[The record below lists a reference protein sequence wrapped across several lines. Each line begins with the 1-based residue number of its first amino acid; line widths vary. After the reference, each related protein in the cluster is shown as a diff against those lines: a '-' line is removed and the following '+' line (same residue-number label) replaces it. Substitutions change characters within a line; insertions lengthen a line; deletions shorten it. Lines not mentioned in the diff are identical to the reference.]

1 MFSVF
6 WYKQTWSG
14 TSHKQVFHTG
24 TIFFTKALRVGHSKV
39 ILEEALVVEIIFS
52 RILRC
57 FPTKNYFVLTSR
69 RSIFACCYF
78 GWNMPR
84 LNSLYFQSWTPFF
97 AFVKLKVQN
106 SVLNSWLMNN
116 FIIFIISLFQVLSSN
131 DNLKCR
137 QHEFVEAKWSYY
149 ELRCRPQFD
158 ASQTASKSSFN
169 WSWGWH
175 HYLEPS

>member
-1 MFSVF
+1 MKV
-6 WYKQTWSG
+6 
-14 TSHKQVFHTG
+14 
-24 TIFFTKALRVGHSKV
+24 LRVKHSKV
-39 ILEEALVVEIIFS
+39 ILKEALVVEIIFS

-84 LNSLYFQSWTPFF
+84 LKSLYLQSWTPFF
-97 AFVKLKVQN
+97 SLRMSFKTNFCELKVRN
-106 SVLNSWLMNN
+106 SVLNSWLINN
-116 FIIFIISLFQVLSSN
+116 FITFIYFFQVLSSN